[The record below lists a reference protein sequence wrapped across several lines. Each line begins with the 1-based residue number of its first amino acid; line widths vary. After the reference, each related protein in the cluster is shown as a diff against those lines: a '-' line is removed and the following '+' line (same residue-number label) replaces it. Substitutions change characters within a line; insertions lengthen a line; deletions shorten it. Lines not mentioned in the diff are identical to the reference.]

1 MMFKIIKVQK
11 LKSIVVIFHTLKNAL
26 LIVGSTKL
34 TPSYVKKYYT
44 IFICLVY
51 KVLHFFYILY
61 CNRCDSFDMDIELI
75 AYYQRSI

>member
-1 MMFKIIKVQK
+1 
-11 LKSIVVIFHTLKNAL
+11 